1 MILINPIRDNK
12 TKGVCFFMKRFKM
25 FVVFTVIV
33 GMLSLGIAVF
43 AQNQPSYSTAVKNIK
58 IFYIVKSS
66 ESLYW
71 QIVKAGA
78 ALAGKELGLTI
89 TFQEPAAESDVSRQI
104 AIMNTAIAEHPNAIV
119 LAPTVADGLVPGIQ
133 KAMSEG
139 IKVILIDSAANTKD
153 YNAFVATDNVAA
165 GKALAKEFV
174 ELIKAK
180 TGQSTPT
187 GDVAYMTEMAGVG
200 SLIQRDQ
207 GFLEGLKEY
216 GPGLKV
222 VAHQYAQDSVG
233 IAMQN
238 FENIFTA
245 HPNLV
250 GVFADNEVGGDG
262 LIRAIPIS
270 GLTGKIV
277 AVSFDS
283 DSALID
289 ALKKGIVQALQV
301 QQPWEMGYSS
311 IFYAVNAIEGVYVPF
326 FVNTPANVITQANM
340 KTPASQATLDPLTF
354 YKSLLNEY
362 GITPGK

>member
-1 MILINPIRDNK
+1 MR
-12 TKGVCFFMKRFKM
+12 RFKM
-25 FVVFTVIV
+25 FVVFAVIV
-33 GMLSLGIAVF
+33 GMLSLGIAAF
-43 AQNQPSYSTAVKNIK
+43 AQNQPPYSTTVKDIK
-58 IFYIVKSS
+58 IFFIVKSS

-71 QIVKAGA
+71 QIVMAGA
-78 ALAGKELGLTI
+78 ALAGKQLGLTI
-89 TFQEPAAESDVSRQI
+89 TFQEAAAESDVSRQI
-104 AIMNTAIAEHPNAIV
+104 AIMDTAIAEHPNAIV
-119 LAPTVADGLVPGIQ
+119 LAPTVADSLVPDIE
-133 KAMSEG
+133 KAMSDG
-139 IKVILIDSAANTKD
+139 IKVILIDSAANTTD

-174 ELIKAK
+174 DLIKAK
-180 TGQSTPT
+180 TGQATPT
-187 GDVAYMTEMAGVG
+187 GDIAYMTEMAGVG
-200 SLIQRDQ
+200 SLLQRDQ

-216 GPGLKV
+216 GPGLKI
-222 VAHQYAQDSVG
+222 VAHQYAQDSVD

-250 GVFADNEVGGDG
+250 GVFADNEVCGDG
-262 LIRAIPIS
+262 LIRAIPAS

-283 DSALID
+283 DPALID
-289 ALKKGIVQALQV
+289 ALKNGVIQALQV
-301 QQPWEMGYSS
+301 QQPWEIGYYS

-340 KTPASQATLDPLTF
+340 NTPASQATLDPLTF
-354 YKSLLNEY
+354 YKSLLNAY

>member
-1 MILINPIRDNK
+1 
-12 TKGVCFFMKRFKM
+12 MKRFKM
-25 FVVFTVIV
+25 FVVFAVIA
-33 GMLSLGIAVF
+33 GMLSLGGMAAF
-43 AQNQPSYSTAVKNIK
+43 AQNQAPYSTNVKNVK
-58 IFYIVKSS
+58 IFFIVKSS

-71 QIVKAGA
+71 QIVMAGA

-89 TFQEPAAESDVSRQI
+89 TFQEPSAESDVSRQI
-104 AIMNTAIAEHPNAIV
+104 AIMDTAIAEHPNAII
-119 LAPTVADGLVPGIQ
+119 LAPTVADSIVPDIQ

-165 GKALAKEFV
+165 GKAIAKTFV
-174 ELIKAK
+174 DLIKAK
-180 TGQSTPT
+180 TGQANPT
-187 GDVAYMTEMAGVG
+187 GEVAYMTEMAGVG

-207 GFLEGLKEY
+207 GFLEGLKKY

-222 VAHQYAQDSVG
+222 VAHQYAQDSVS

-250 GVFADNEVGGDG
+250 GVFADNEVTGDG
-262 LIRAIPIS
+262 LIRAIPVA

-283 DSALID
+283 DPALIN
-289 ALKKGIVQALQV
+289 ALKNGVIQALQV
-301 QQPWEMGYSS
+301 QQPWKMGYDSV
-311 IFYAVNAIEGVYVPF
+311 FYAVNAIEGVYVPF

-340 KTPASQATLDPLTF
+340 KTPASQATLDPLNF
-354 YKSLLNEY
+354 FKPLLDKY